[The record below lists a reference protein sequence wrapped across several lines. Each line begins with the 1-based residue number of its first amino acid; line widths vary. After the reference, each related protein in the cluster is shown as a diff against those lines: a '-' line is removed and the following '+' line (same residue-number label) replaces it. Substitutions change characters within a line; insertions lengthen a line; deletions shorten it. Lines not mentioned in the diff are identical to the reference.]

1 MKYRE
6 IEKGQK
12 RGSGSYISLIEISG
26 KVTIVVPQVKP
37 LFGIPASHVR
47 VLVQV
52 LITPLLNQLPVNA
65 S

>member
-12 RGSGSYISLIEISG
+12 KVKWVIIEISG
-26 KVTIVVPQVKP
+26 KVTIVVSQVKP

-52 LITPLLNQLPVNA
+52 LFTPLLNQLPVNA